1 MDDGGAVIC
10 PVSDTATL
18 NAYRRYAFILDGLQ
32 QSSYAN
38 FRNERG
44 VKIDLDAKPSKATP
58 DVVNCARVDLRQLTQ
73 LVSHLLENR
82 VVVKFYG

>member
-1 MDDGGAVIC
+1 MLMGS
-10 PVSDTATL
+10 VS
-18 NAYRRYAFILDGLQ
+18 AYRRYAFILDGLQ

-44 VKIDLDAKPSKATP
+44 VKIDLDAKPGKATP
-58 DVVNCARVDLRQLTQ
+58 DVVNCARVDLKQLTQ
-73 LVSHLLENR
+73 FVSHLLENR